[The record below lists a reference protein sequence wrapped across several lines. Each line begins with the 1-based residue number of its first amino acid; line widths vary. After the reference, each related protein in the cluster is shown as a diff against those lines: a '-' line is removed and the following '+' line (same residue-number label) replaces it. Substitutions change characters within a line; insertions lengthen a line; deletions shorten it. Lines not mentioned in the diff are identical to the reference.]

1 MRRRGGGR
9 AGRAVSAAS
18 AVLAAVCATA
28 VLPGHQA
35 WAAQVQAQ
43 DGGGVRADASPE
55 GVVRA
60 AGAAGKAAGP
70 SGGYVFAD
78 GIKEIR
84 GAATT
89 SDAPQLAAGAAYKDA
104 IKGGAKL
111 IYRVDLDAKTNAY
124 VSAVVVPK
132 PGTQVGTFDGL
143 KVSLQDRN
151 GYDCSSN
158 EARFGSAE
166 FPRPIAAYA
175 HRTME
180 RDSSSCQ
187 EAGAYYVVVERSSKA
202 TSTPE
207 AWELEIRHELEP
219 RLKTE
224 GPTAAPENW
233 PSASPPAPAGGPR
246 ERSGGAGFFDA
257 TGLTEGEWTDRIEP
271 GQSLFYRVP
280 VDWGQQIFASADL
293 GSSSGRGFVGGALD
307 MTLFNPMQGVVT
319 SANSVSYDGEQ
330 KSADLEPLPPVK
342 YENRFDSSSRFENMR
357 FAGWYYLRV
366 SLSPKVGEE
375 FGKKPYGLTLRINV
389 KGTPKAAPAYDGP
402 AGIFAVTEADQD
414 AAANGRSGPEAEK
427 SGTMQLVAA
436 AGIGAGTVLV
446 LGLVAWTLL
455 ARRRA
460 AAADGRAGPA
470 AAAGDAGDTGPT
482 QYGPP
487 TAW

>member
-1 MRRRGGGR
+1 MRRRGGGT
-9 AGRAVSAAS
+9 AGRAVSGAS
-18 AVLAAVCATA
+18 AVLAVVCATA
-28 VLPGHQA
+28 ALPGHQA
-35 WAAQVQAQ
+35 WAAE
-43 DGGGVRADASPE
+43 GGA
-55 GVVRA
+55 
-60 AGAAGKAAGP
+60 
-70 SGGYVFAD
+70 GYVFAE
-78 GIKEIR
+78 GIKATR

-89 SDAPQLAAGAAYKDA
+89 SDAPRLDAGSTYKDA

-111 IYRVDLDAKTNAY
+111 TYRVDLDARTNAY
-124 VSAVVVPK
+124 VSAVAVPK
-132 PGTQVGTFDGL
+132 PGSQVGTFDSL

-166 FPRPIAAYA
+166 FARPVAAYA
-175 HRTME
+175 HRTMK

-187 EAGAYYVVVERSSKA
+187 EAGAYYVVIERDSKA
-202 TSTPE
+202 TSTPD

-233 PSASPPAPAGGPR
+233 PSASPPAPAGAPR

-271 GQSLFYRVP
+271 GQSRFYRVP

-293 GSSSGRGFVGGALD
+293 GSSAGRGFVGGALD

-319 SANSVSYDGEQ
+319 SANSVSYDGKQ

-342 YENRFDSSSRFENMR
+342 YENRFDSGSRFVNTR

-366 SLSPKVGEE
+366 SLSPEVGVE

-389 KGTPKAAPAYDGP
+389 KGERQAAPAYDGP

-414 AAANGRSGPEAEK
+414 AAANGRSGPEAER
-427 SGTMQLVAA
+427 SGTMRLVAA

-446 LGLVAWTLL
+446 LGLVVWTLL

-460 AAADGRAGPA
+460 AGRAGDAVEA
-470 AAAGDAGDTGPT
+470 APP